1 MASLKAALSAVA
13 FCACAVSASSAV
25 AGTVSLGSF
34 TFNSDQFG
42 DTLSQSDGGTYAA
55 ANWVNIVASD
65 PGSPAYL
72 TGANFDTGI
81 ANIGLTGPVSYT
93 IGYNTPITNNSG
105 ADIGVVTARF
115 SFGDAVTLTINGIT
129 KTYGPDPD
137 PAISTGVSIPYY
149 YAPSPL
155 LQPADLWVTLIDLN
169 DFSVAG
175 GASINSLVVTGSPE
189 LDLIRVAGLIPSSS
203 PSETPLPA
211 ALPLF
216 ASGLGA
222 LGLFG
227 WRRKKRAAA
236 LAA

>member
-13 FCACAVSASSAV
+13 FCACAVSAPPAV

-34 TFNSDQFG
+34 TFNADQFG
-42 DTLSQSDGGTYAA
+42 DTLSQSDGGTFAA
-55 ANWVNIVASD
+55 ANWVNIVFSD

-81 ANIGLTGPVSYT
+81 ANIGLQGPVSYT

-137 PAISTGVSIPYY
+137 PAISTGVNIPYY
-149 YAPSPL
+149 YGNGPIIQGAPL

-189 LDLIRVAGLIPSSS
+189 LDLIRVAGLIPASSP

-211 ALPLF
+211 ALPL
-216 ASGLGA
+216 LP
-222 LGLFG
+222 
-227 WRRKKRAAA
+227 AA
-236 LAA
+236 LVHWG